1 MQIGVSGAGR
11 AKEGERDALG
21 DNGNEQERT
30 EIEQQSMKQPGIYCR
45 VIRLDP
51 SFCL

>member
-11 AKEGERDALG
+11 AGKGERDALG

-30 EIEQQSMKQPGIYCR
+30 AIEQHSMKQAGIYCG
-45 VIRLDP
+45 VIR
-51 SFCL
+51 